1 MSPQVNQLKLQIV
14 PILKKY
20 SIRRAGL
27 FGSFAKNKQTKNS
40 DLDLLVEFDLKRVAR
55 DYFPLKFELEKK
67 INRQVDL
74 VEYDLLHPVIK
85 DEVMLNQISLM

>member
-67 INRQVDL
+67 
-74 VEYDLLHPVIK
+74 
-85 DEVMLNQISLM
+85 